1 MTADRQ
7 TASARTPSA
16 STPPPTP
23 ELNERMLA
31 VIEHRAT
38 RLAEVFHL
46 SEDDLDDARQE
57 ITLAILRAMRRYKP
71 ALASPETF
79 ADRVA
84 TKQYI
89 KLAIRIKRDREREA
103 TPDTDAVNASVD
115 PTSEGRNPIDTK
127 LDLEAA
133 LATLPRHLRLI
144 AEDLKTKKPGEIA
157 AAMGVHRSTVHR
169 AIVQIRA
176 HLVACGVG
184 IFED

>member
-7 TASARTPSA
+7 NVPALAPSA
-16 STPPPTP
+16 SAPPVPP

-38 RLAEVFHL
+38 RLSEVFHL

-57 ITLAILRAMRRYKP
+57 ITLAVLRAMRRYKP

-89 KLAIRIKRDREREA
+89 KLAKRIRRDREREA
-103 TPDTDAVNASVD
+103 TPDTNTVNASVD

-169 AIVQIRA
+169 AIAQIRA
-176 HLVACGVG
+176 RLVERGVG
-184 IFED
+184 ISED

>member
-1 MTADRQ
+1 MNADRQ
-7 TASARTPSA
+7 NVSTRTPSDSA
-16 STPPPTP
+16 PPPTP

-57 ITLAILRAMRRYKP
+57 ITLAVLRAMRRYKP

-89 KLAIRIKRDREREA
+89 KLAKRIRRDREREA
-103 TPDTDAVNASVD
+103 APDTYAVNASVD
-115 PTSEGRNPIDTK
+115 PTSEARNPIDTK
-127 LDLEAA
+127 LDLDAA
-133 LATLPRHLRLI
+133 MATLPRHLRLI

-169 AIVQIRA
+169 AIARIRA

-184 IFED
+184 ISED